1 MSIFLYILKRVINA
15 IPILIIVS
23 LISFFIIRLSPI
35 DPLSE
40 LKLNPA
46 ISPQT
51 LEAERVRLG
60 LDLPLYKQYLRWGG
74 NFLKGDLGVS
84 TSGELVVDR
93 LKERNPNTLLL
104 TGITIL
110 LTWLVG
116 IPLGIYAALNWRK
129 PADRI
134 ITVFTSIGM
143 AIPSF
148 FLCSV
153 IIGICCKNWMVPC
166 WRFNEF

>member
-1 MSIFLYILKRVINA
+1 MSIFLYIIKRILNA

-51 LEAERVRLG
+51 LEAEKVRLG
-60 LDLPLYKQYLRWGG
+60 LDLPLYKQYLKWGG

-84 TSGELVVDR
+84 TSGELVSDR
-93 LKERNPNTLLL
+93 LKERIPNTRLFSGFGFYLHFEIDPYVRNWSAVYKWIQHMYHLL
-104 TGITIL
+104 
-110 LTWLVG
+110 
-116 IPLGIYAALNWRK
+116 
-129 PADRI
+129 
-134 ITVFTSIGM
+134 
-143 AIPSF
+143 
-148 FLCSV
+148 
-153 IIGICCKNWMVPC
+153 
-166 WRFNEF
+166 E